1 MCCFEI
7 PKRCVN
13 SIKDRVRMCGAWP
26 FLVAGVIPVS
36 MRDYAKVMLTC
47 RDSLSFSLFFAQKRS
62 GVSAS

>member
-1 MCCFEI
+1 
-7 PKRCVN
+7 
-13 SIKDRVRMCGAWP
+13 MCGAWP